1 MPKINDQRS
10 LIMKALSDPYVLK
23 ILAYSYYSP
32 KSIPEM
38 SLKLDIP
45 IASCYRKVKLLEK
58 LGLIEKVG
66 TKLTIEGKRVALY
79 RSKLSQ
85 MAIEMRGSR
94 VIIRLKVDES
104 IVKYDL
110 NLI

>member
-1 MPKINDQRS
+1 
-10 LIMKALSDPYVLK
+10 MKALSDPYAQK
-23 ILAYSYYSP
+23 ILTSSYYSP
-32 KSIPEM
+32 TSIPDM
-38 SLKLDIP
+38 SIKLNIN
-45 IASCYRKVKLLEK
+45 IKSCYRKVKLLEK

>member
-1 MPKINDQRS
+1 MPKVNDPKS

-32 KSIPEM
+32 RSIPEM
-38 SLKLDIP
+38 SLELDIP
-45 IASCYRKVKLLEK
+45 IASCYRKVKLLES
-58 LGLIEKVG
+58 LGLMEKVG

-79 RSKLSQ
+79 RSRLSH
-85 MAIEMRGSR
+85 MAIEMRGSK
-94 VIIRLKVDES
+94 VVVRLKIDES